1 MEPRSPRTDLA
12 EIAKAGLAAVDPEQ
26 LVRHRLEVANGR
38 LLVDERPLEPGCDIG
53 CASRVVVVGGG
64 KAAAA
69 MAAGVAGVLAA
80 GGVESRRVSGLVSVP
95 EGSERSIP
103 GIEVRATRPA
113 GINLPT
119 QRAEAATRTMLALI
133 ATLGPAD
140 VVIAVISG
148 GGSAVLAA
156 ARRGVP
162 LTEKVAVAGFLAA
175 AGADIRELN
184 TVRRAASDVKGGG
197 LARAC
202 SAGRLVVLVLS
213 DVIGDPLEFIASG
226 PCLPGDDAA
235 TALDILERYGAITA
249 GVAPRLVGLLEQ
261 DLRQVRPAPVDIS
274 ATGGWT
280 TPTGCLVDHI
290 LLGSNATVVEAA
302 ARAARDLGYL
312 VTVAHAVPGAVETA
326 DEVGVR
332 LAQAGLRLAGEA
344 AADGLPRCLVEGGE
358 AVVRLP
364 DGFGIGGRNQQ
375 TAAATLLSVHRDHR
389 AWPRSLAVGSI
400 GTDGEDGPTSA
411 AGGLIDATVAASI
424 ERKGLDLAQ
433 AVARCDTNPLL
444 AAAGGLIET
453 GPTGTNV
460 ADLRIA
466 VATTPAMAMSTR
478 PPGSGTAATLPD
490 PTPAGGE

>member
-1 MEPRSPRTDLA
+1 
-12 EIAKAGLAAVDPEQ
+12 
-26 LVRHRLEVANGR
+26 
-38 LLVDERPLEPGCDIG
+38 
-53 CASRVVVVGGG
+53 
-64 KAAAA
+64 
-69 MAAGVAGVLAA
+69 
-80 GGVESRRVSGLVSVP
+80 
-95 EGSERSIP
+95 
-103 GIEVRATRPA
+103 
-113 GINLPT
+113 
-119 QRAEAATRTMLALI
+119 MLALI

-274 ATGGWT
+274 ATGRWT
-280 TPTGCLVDHI
+280 TPTGCRVDHI

-375 TAAATLLSVHRDHR
+375 TAAAALLSVHRDHR